1 MKKIGKIAARIL
13 VLALV
18 VCTVMSC
25 MTACGKTVS
34 VTINDAGTTTIVE
47 AKASDTVGDILAE
60 AGITLG
66 EKDVAEPAVDKE
78 IGDTATI
85 LVKRYATVTVK
96 FEDNEKEVSLAGGKV
111 SDAVREAGY
120 ALDNEYMPD
129 VDNDTYLKDGMV
141 ITLKKAISV
150 TLIADGNTNS
160 VKTFAATVADFI
172 DEQKLTLDN
181 DDEVTP
187 AVDEA
192 IKEGSKIVIKRV
204 EYKEETKKE
213 TVPYTTQTKEDSSL
227 AAGTQKVQQAGVNGE
242 KEVTYKIKYVDGKED
257 SKEVLS
263 EKVLT
268 ESVPEIVLV
277 NSQSQT
283 NNDSGNTDSG
293 NSDGG
298 RQVVSKVPVYD
309 CDGSGHGYYEITYS
323 DGTVEYEV
331 F

>member
-1 MKKIGKIAARIL
+1 MKKFTKFAAKIL
-13 VLALV
+13 VLAIV
-18 VCTVMSC
+18 VCTVLSC

-34 VTINDAGTTTIVE
+34 ITIDDAGTTTIVD
-47 AKASDTVGDILAE
+47 AKTNDTVADILE
-60 AGITLG
+60 EVGITLG
-66 EKDVAEPAVDKE
+66 EKDETEPAAEKE
-78 IGDTATI
+78 IGDATTI

-96 FEDNEKEVSLAGGKV
+96 FGNNEKEVSLVGGKV

-129 VDNDTYLKDGMV
+129 VDSDTYLKDGMV

-150 TLIADGNTNS
+150 ILVADGKTNN
-160 VKTFAATVADFI
+160 VETFAATVADFI
-172 DEQKLTLDN
+172 SEQNITLGK

-192 IKEGSKIVIKRV
+192 IKDGSKIVIKRV
-204 EYKEETKKE
+204 EYKEETKTE
-213 TVPYTTQTKEDSSL
+213 SIPFTTQQKTDSSL
-227 AAGTQKVQQAGVNGE
+227 AAGTQKVQQAGVNGK
-242 KEVTYKIKYVDGKED
+242 KEVTYKIKYVDGKET

-263 EKVLT
+263 EKVIT
-268 ESVPEIVLV
+268 ESVPQIVLV
-277 NSQSQT
+277 GNQVQT
-283 NNDSGNTDSG
+283 NNNAGASDSGS
-293 NSDGG
+293 SSGG

-323 DGTVEYEV
+323 DGTVEYEI